1 MLKDLI
7 RLALFEKRT
16 LLQGWIVCSLL
27 VFPLT
32 FLPVLVSDGFNI
44 LAIIRRIPLSILYS
58 TSFSLI
64 AVIVSIIN
72 NFNELSMKRDVFNY
86 PAFTSL
92 NFQGKMDG
100 FGNIVEDIDMFIM
113 GEIEE
118 YRFIIKLENINL
130 RKRTTDVI
138 IIPFLDIYED
148 KSLVKRLIAE
158 QGFYKDTVLKKKIKA
173 SQADLETD
181 AFIRNHLIE
190 LCSYLRNNDM
200 VRHDI
205 KETV

>member
-1 MLKDLI
+1 
-7 RLALFEKRT
+7 
-16 LLQGWIVCSLL
+16 
-27 VFPLT
+27 
-32 FLPVLVSDGFNI
+32 
-44 LAIIRRIPLSILYS
+44 
-58 TSFSLI
+58 
-64 AVIVSIIN
+64 
-72 NFNELSMKRDVFNY
+72 MKRDVFNY